1 MKKVFLIALFVFL
14 CASPAYAYLD
24 LGNGSSFVQYIIA
37 GLGMIPMFFKKV
49 FRKVKCLFCSEKEK
63 DDDK

>member
-1 MKKVFLIALFVFL
+1 MKTGFLIALFVFL
-14 CASPAYAYLD
+14 CTSPAYAYLD

-49 FRKVKCLFCSEKEK
+49 FRKIKDLFCSEKEK
-63 DDDK
+63 DNDE